1 MQKKILVLAALVG
14 SITFPAF
21 AQSDMTTSQT
31 NLDQRAA
38 AQERRA
44 ATAKGQLAP
53 VSADQARTN
62 GLQRC
67 TNLPDFYKVDCE
79 ARVNG
84 QGAVSGSVVG
94 GGLVK
99 ESVTQVSPD
108 ELRNAPRIELKPQP
122 ETPMPQRPR
131 SATPR

>member
-1 MQKKILVLAALVG
+1 MKKKILVLAALVG
-14 SITFPAF
+14 SMTLPAF
-21 AQSDMTTSQT
+21 AQSEMTTSQT

-44 ATAKGQLAP
+44 ASAKGQL
-53 VSADQARTN
+53 SAVTSDQARAN

-67 TNLPDFYKVDCE
+67 SNLPDFYKVDCE
-79 ARVNG
+79 SRVNG

-94 GGLVK
+94 GGLIK
-99 ESVTQVSPD
+99 ESMTQVSPD

-122 ETPMPQRPR
+122 EPPMQRSR
-131 SATPR
+131 GTGTR